1 MMVLVIVATVLGRCA
16 GRWRMSPAPRHS
28 RAAHLRPAGAARSVR
43 HGARTG
49 DPGARPQRCGRL
61 LERSR
66 RALAYSERHYRELVE
81 NLAERSSETDS
92 GFLVSY
98 VNPPWSA
105 VVGRSTGETLGKP
118 LTDFIA
124 SDPPTEFMQAL
135 DTLQRGG
142 ADADALTLHGLH
154 PRARQGWPT

>member
-1 MMVLVIVATVLGRCA
+1 MRQT
-16 GRWRMSPAPRHS
+16 PS
-28 RAAHLRPAGAARSVR
+28 R
-43 HGARTG
+43 
-49 DPGARPQRCGRL
+49 
-61 LERSR
+61 RSR

-81 NLAERSSETDS
+81 NLAEPVFETDS
-92 GFLVSY
+92 GGFLVSY

-105 VVGRSTGETLGKP
+105 VVGRSAGETLGKP

-135 DTLQRGG
+135 ETLQRGG

-154 PRARQGWPT
+154 PRARQAGSI